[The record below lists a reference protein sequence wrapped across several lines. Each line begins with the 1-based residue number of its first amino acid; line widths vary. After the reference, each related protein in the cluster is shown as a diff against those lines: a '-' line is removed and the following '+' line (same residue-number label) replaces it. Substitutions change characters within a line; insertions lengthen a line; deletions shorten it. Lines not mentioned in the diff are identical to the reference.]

1 MDHLFLAT
9 STEAVSDAVE
19 KNGNVIISMKKGAK
33 IFIEK
38 LPEFASTLLLIAVI
52 IFLGM
57 IAIRVGR
64 RVISSIIDRSNANAK
79 GKSNPGQVNTVRSLV
94 TSIFNY
100 IMYFIIFTAV
110 LSLLG
115 INVSSLLAVAGVG
128 GVAIS
133 FGAQALVKDVISG
146 LFLWLEGSITVGDW
160 VIINA
165 YEGSVESIAIRTTV
179 LRGFD
184 GDVYTIPN
192 GDIRAITNMTR
203 DYKYAK
209 VNIRCPYEENQ
220 EHLVEIITDEMEKA
234 GKEIEGLISAPV
246 VQSIVSFD
254 VDAVIVRIMAQ
265 CVINEQW
272 RIERDI
278 RARIKNRFDR
288 EGIMMPHFSKLPIE

>member
-64 RVISSIIDRSNANAK
+64 RVISSIIDRSNARDK
-79 GKSNPGQVNTVRSLV
+79 RKTNPGQVNTVRSLV

-179 LRGFD
+179 LRGIS

-192 GDIRAITNMTR
+192 GDIRAITNMSR
-203 DYKYAK
+203 DYRYAM
-209 VNIRCPYEENQ
+209 VNVRCPYEENQ

-254 VDAVIVRIMAQ
+254 TDAVTVRIMAQ

-272 RIERDI
+272 RIEREI